1 MISVSGKHWE
11 ELNIEKRLIDKI
23 SIDHNLTNIQA
34 KLIISRN
41 FSLEEI
47 YSIKNSLDF
56 KNPFLNNKDF
66 ISACNLLKKNIEDNN
81 KILLIGDYDV
91 DGCVSTS
98 LMFNFLKAEKVKVNY
113 FIPDRFK
120 DGYGASKDLLVKLL
134 DKYKPQLIIF
144 LDCGSNS
151 HEAIKYIKNLKKNS
165 IIIDHHNIQQPYP
178 QTEVF
183 INPQK
188 KTGYYNINYLCT
200 AFLTYFFLEIYKK
213 RYKSKISI
221 KKNLIYVLL
230 ATVADVMPI
239 RKINRLLAIK
249 TIKNFKINEDIIFT
263 NISKI
268 LKFKKKLEIE
278 ELGYLIAPIF
288 NSAGRLDNANQIIE
302 LLSSNDEKIIINILE
317 RIINLNNKRK
327 LIENRT
333 LEKLDLKKIYN
344 QDGVIYVYDTNI
356 QEGIIG
362 ILASKIKEYFS
373 KPCIVFTNSGNI
385 IKGSAR
391 STSNF
396 NIGEYIDKA
405 VQKKILIKGG
415 GHNLAAGVS
424 LDKSRMKDFQNYLD
438 KIYKKKKLSII
449 NYYTSQISLSS
460 INKNF
465 INQVN
470 QLSPFGNEN
479 INPIFMI
486 KNIRI
491 TKPQIINNR
500 FISFYIK
507 SSNKTIRAISFHNIN
522 SKISYNI
529 LNSKN
534 IIDVLVKVKEN
545 NWNNKK
551 NIQLEIIDI
560 IQTTI
565 NT

>member
-66 ISACNLLKKNIEDNN
+66 VSACNLLKKNIDDNN
-81 KILLIGDYDV
+81 EILLIGDYDV

>member
-66 ISACNLLKKNIEDNN
+66 VSACNLLKKNIDDNN
-81 KILLIGDYDV
+81 EILLIGDYDV

-396 NIGEYIDKA
+396 NIGEYINKA

>member
-66 ISACNLLKKNIEDNN
+66 VSACNLLKKNIDDNN
-81 KILLIGDYDV
+81 EILLIGDYDV

-188 KTGYYNINYLCT
+188 KTGYHNINYLCT
-200 AFLTYFFLEIYKK
+200 AFLTYFFLDIYKK
-213 RYKSKISI
+213 KYKSKISI

-491 TKPQIINNR
+491 TKPQIINNK

-551 NIQLEIIDI
+551 NIQLEITDI

>member
-66 ISACNLLKKNIEDNN
+66 ISACNLLKKNIDDNN
-81 KILLIGDYDV
+81 EILLIGDYDV

>member
-66 ISACNLLKKNIEDNN
+66 VSACNLLKKNIDDNN
-81 KILLIGDYDV
+81 EILLIGDYDV

-560 IQTTI
+560 I
-565 NT
+565 

>member
-66 ISACNLLKKNIEDNN
+66 VSACNLLKKNIDDNN
-81 KILLIGDYDV
+81 EILLIGDYDV

-249 TIKNFKINEDIIFT
+249 TIKNFKIDEDIIFT

-344 QDGVIYVYDTNI
+344 QDGVIFVYDTNI

-551 NIQLEIIDI
+551 NIQLEITDI